1 MDRARN
7 LCSDHDKE
15 VRLVMAED
23 VMIKVCLSLNSDLIE
38 TYMLEKIMELYYDT
52 DIIVKRSGMKLFF
65 TVAS

>member
-1 MDRARN
+1 
-7 LCSDHDKE
+7 
-15 VRLVMAED
+15 MAED